1 MTATII
7 NLRKA
12 KKAKNRVAHAQQG
25 DENRVKF
32 GEKSATKNARKAEET
47 RKTNLFEQGKIEKD
61 KIEPII
67 PAPKQ
72 PE

>member
-12 KKAKNRVAHAQQG
+12 KKAKTRITHAQQG

-32 GEKSATKNARKAEET
+32 GEKSAIKNARKAEEA
-47 RKTNLFEQGKIEKD
+47 RKSKLFDAGKIEPQK
-61 KIEPII
+61 
-67 PAPKQ
+67 
-72 PE
+72 